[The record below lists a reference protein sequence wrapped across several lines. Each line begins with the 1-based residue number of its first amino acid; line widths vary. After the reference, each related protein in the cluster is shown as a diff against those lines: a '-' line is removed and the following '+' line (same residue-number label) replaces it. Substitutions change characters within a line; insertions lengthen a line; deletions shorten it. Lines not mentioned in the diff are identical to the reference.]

1 MDAIIEQFNKAIGQ
15 IKTKI
20 GTWFTDIITA
30 LPNLVLAIIV
40 FVLAYFAAKKVK
52 EYTARGLQRLVSQA
66 SVRSL
71 ISNVSAAIVVGIGL
85 ILALNVLNLEGML
98 TSLLAGA
105 GIAGLAISLALQ
117 GTLSN
122 MFSGIYLA
130 VKDVINIGD
139 WIETNGYAGTVVE
152 ITLRSTQIKESDNN
166 IVVIPN
172 KDVMDNPF
180 KNYALTKRLRITLS
194 CGVGY
199 ESDLE
204 EVRDIAQKAIGDL
217 FKPHEG
223 EKVEFH
229 YLEFGDSS
237 INFQVRFWVDAKLS
251 LTVLEARS
259 EAVIALKKAFDAK
272 DINIP
277 FPIRTLMHETPLKL
291 EKTGWETREELM
303 ETENSKEGKD
313 SKESK

>member
-1 MDAIIEQFNKAIGQ
+1 MDIVKQFNEALEAMWD
-15 IKTKI
+15 KI
-20 GTWFTDIITA
+20 GGWFQGIITN
-30 LPNLVLAIIV
+30 LPNLILAIVV
-40 FVLAYFAAKKVK
+40 FVIAYFIAQKVK
-52 EYTARGLQRLVSQA
+52 QYTEKGLQRIIHQD

-71 ISNVSAAIVVGIGL
+71 ISSIAAAIAVGIGL

-204 EVRDIAQKAIGDL
+204 EVRNIAKKAIGDL
-217 FKPHEG
+217 FEPHEG

-277 FPIRTLMHETPLKL
+277 FPIRTLMHQTPLKL
-291 EKTGWETREELM
+291 EKTGWETRTELKATESSEE
-303 ETENSKEGKD
+303 
-313 SKESK
+313 